1 MMTMMMNK
9 GLCREEGLHLFLFV
23 DMLRT
28 TLMLTVNKFTTD

>member
-23 DMLRT
+23 DTL